1 MKAQLQLES
10 HNFLLIIFCV
20 SYKINAE
27 KSKAPTLAITSCIID
42 DWMNIFDIPA
52 TIIIISAINKNLPI
66 KEKSFLVVIA
76 NIEIPP
82 NAIDVIK
89 NA

>member
-1 MKAQLQLES
+1 MQK
-10 HNFLLIIFCV
+10 
-20 SYKINAE
+20 

-66 KEKSFLVVIA
+66 KEKSFFSSHS
-76 NIEIPP
+76 
-82 NAIDVIK
+82 K
-89 NA
+89 H